1 MGSVLSQVLE
11 LVRTGAPLLA
21 SKFHGESHW
30 ERVALTGMA
39 IWARVPVADP
49 LVVVLFA
56 LLHDSR
62 RVDEG
67 YDPDHGGRAAQLVGE
82 MLQAGRLP
90 ISNRQAD
97 LIQQA
102 CSEHSWAKRTEDPTL
117 GACWDADRIDLRR
130 FEIALDPARLSHL
143 GLDVGAVITE
153 VDAGLERFPGWEW
166 LLLNTGWPEENRP
179 VSYVDAF
186 EKIAQ
191 ARTQAVTELL
201 RGLRSLVP
209 RVSVATGLRPD
220 TVAALACEAAAEL
233 CADYS
238 DADVVDTLRW
248 MLDQLVARDLPET
261 NEEEG
266 IVYE

>member
-1 MGSVLSQVLE
+1 MTG
-11 LVRTGAPLLA
+11 LVIC
-21 SKFHGESHW
+21 S
-30 ERVALTGMA
+30 
-39 IWARVPVADP
+39 RVPEADP
-49 LVVVLFA
+49 LVVMLFA
-56 LLHDSR
+56 LLHDCR
-62 RVDEG
+62 RIDEG

-153 VDAGLERFPGWEW
+153 VDAGLERFPGWDW
-166 LLLNTGWPEENRP
+166 LLLNTGWPEENWPPR
-179 VSYVDAF
+179 YIDAF
-186 EKIAQ
+186 ENIAQ

-201 RGLRSLVP
+201 RGFRSLVP
-209 RVSVATGLRPD
+209 RVSVATNLRPD

-238 DADVVDTLRW
+238 NANTIQTLRW
-248 MLDQLVARDLPET
+248 ILDQHVARELPDT
-261 NEEEG
+261 SEEEG